1 MIKKE
6 NGVKPSKNC
15 CGECCWFK
23 FELTSG
29 DGTCVKDWPDGLPN
43 CGDTCKN
50 GQFVSVTEMRHHMA
64 VLLQY
69 RRWRN
74 SPVGVNIH
82 RPFLDDI
89 DKALAFASDY
99 MKTFSKF

>member
-1 MIKKE
+1 MSMRKVE
-6 NGVKPSKNC
+6 SKGKF

-69 RRWRN
+69 HIADEDMN
-74 SPVGVNIH
+74 H
-82 RPFLDDI
+82 RFPGGE
-89 DKALAFASDY
+89 ALEDAIVFAYDY
-99 MKTFSKF
+99 MKTFSKL